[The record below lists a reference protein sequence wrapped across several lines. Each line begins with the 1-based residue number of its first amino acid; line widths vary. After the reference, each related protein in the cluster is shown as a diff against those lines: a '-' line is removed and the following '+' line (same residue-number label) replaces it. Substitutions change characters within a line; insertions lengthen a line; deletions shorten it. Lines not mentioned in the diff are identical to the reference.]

1 MWYGCL
7 FPSTLGLKS
16 NSWNSSL
23 LCKLNVIGVRPK
35 GSSAKREEGL
45 VEIGTIVEGVGV
57 VHKLVFYDYGTTIFL
72 KCLHYV
78 Q

>member
-1 MWYGCL
+1 M
-7 FPSTLGLKS
+7 
-16 NSWNSSL
+16 
-23 LCKLNVIGVRPK
+23 IGVRPK

-57 VHKLVFYDYGTTIFL
+57 VRKLVFYDYGTTIFL

-78 Q
+78 P